1 MHVQHMLEMSRVLYT
16 GGNFNQIFGKIE
28 ENSGTLFMIMIWQI
42 NKLTI
47 RCQHIFLKY
56 MMGSQLE

>member
-28 ENSGTLFMIMIWQI
+28 GKSGTLFLIMIWQI

-47 RCQHIFLKY
+47 RCQHIFIKIY
-56 MMGSQLE
+56 DGVTA